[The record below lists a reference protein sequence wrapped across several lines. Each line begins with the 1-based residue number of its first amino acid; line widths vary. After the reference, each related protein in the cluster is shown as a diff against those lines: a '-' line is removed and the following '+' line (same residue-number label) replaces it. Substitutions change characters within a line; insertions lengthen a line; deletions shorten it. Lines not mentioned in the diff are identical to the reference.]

1 MRNARMCEELIIINM
16 RHKHVKMHICARAWI
31 LKEQHTLIAAFKQ
44 CQRKAFNSGD
54 TCSFSAA
61 DCNAFVGKRQ
71 NVSAFNA
78 AAAVKIIKH
87 VHRAFSEIL
96 TVFMNITNEES
107 FAHARRH
114 THCGNCHARAEAET
128 DIASE
133 VEIGQGIGKEGI
145 ILLNIILNGFIRHS
159 AEISSCDTFRNC
171 IEKLIVRYGF
181 KIFRDRF

>member
-1 MRNARMCEELIIINM
+1 
-16 RHKHVKMHICARAWI
+16 
-31 LKEQHTLIAAFKQ
+31 
-44 CQRKAFNSGD
+44 
-54 TCSFSAA
+54 
-61 DCNAFVGKRQ
+61 
-71 NVSAFNA
+71 
-78 AAAVKIIKH
+78 
-87 VHRAFSEIL
+87 
-96 TVFMNITNEES
+96 MNITNEES

-145 ILLNIILNGFIRHS
+145 IFLNVILNGFICHS